1 MPTNTSTYYF
11 IVYYTIANE
20 GGKAIGESTFRVP
33 GNITYFIIEV
43 SELAPGLHHQFQV
56 SITLLRGERKIER
69 ERSVVTTQST
79 VIFGRLWLNWYVMLS
94 FTQSLLWLNWYVNAI
109 RFTQSLSVRHVNRD
123 EYYCHTHR
131 SGIFSVTNWPTGSS
145 RNLERKK
152 KKSCC

>member
-1 MPTNTSTYYF
+1 MPADTSIYCF
-11 IVYYTIANE
+11 IVYYNIANE
-20 GGKAIGESTFRVP
+20 EGKVIGESTFRVP

-79 VIFGRLWLNWYVMLS
+79 VIFGRLWLNWYV
-94 FTQSLLWLNWYVNAI
+94 NAI

-131 SGIFSVTNWPTGSS
+131 SGIFQLYKLAHWIIQELGA
-145 RNLERKK
+145 
-152 KKSCC
+152 